1 MWASEDRDGGI
12 LTSGDLRTPEQKEN
26 DKSNAQTTHQA
37 VQEYCKNIG
46 VELDCHGKYT
56 CCGVDIYPYEYVGYE
71 YFTLEEKRKILSI
84 AIKKL
89 MAYKMGKMRLSSLK
103 SAKLKTN
110 KIKQEIE
117 ALEALVSKGYEINY
131 REVLGYEP

>member
-12 LTSGDLRTPEQKEN
+12 LTTGDLRTPEQKLK
-26 DKSNAQTTHQA
+26 DKRNAETTHQA
-37 VQEYCKNIG
+37 VQEYCKSIG

-56 CCGVDIYPYEYVGYE
+56 CYGVDIYPYEYVGYE
-71 YFTLEEKRKILSI
+71 YYTLEEKQKILPI

-89 MAYKMGKMRLSSLK
+89 MAYKMAKIRLDSLK

-110 KIKQEIE
+110 KIKQEIKY
-117 ALEALVSKGYEINY
+117 LETLISKGYEINY
-131 REVLGYEP
+131 KEVLGYEP